1 MEKEKQAANGLEFLS
16 ENSCFT
22 YGDNMVIVFL
32 IEDKLKSEHLLYFNS
47 ESLR

>member
-22 YGDNMVIVFL
+22 YGDNTDYGV
-32 IEDKLKSEHLLYFNS
+32 DK
-47 ESLR
+47 